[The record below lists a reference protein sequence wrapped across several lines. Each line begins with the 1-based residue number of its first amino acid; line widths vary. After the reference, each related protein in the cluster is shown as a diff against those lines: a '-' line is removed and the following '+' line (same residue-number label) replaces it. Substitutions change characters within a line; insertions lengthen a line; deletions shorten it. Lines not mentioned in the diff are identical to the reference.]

1 MATLLAL
8 VQRHCRRSN
17 IPVPT
22 TVAGSTD
29 DQILQVLALLEEE
42 GNDLASRGDWQAL
55 TREATHTTVA
65 TESQGE
71 IDTIASNGFNY
82 VKNNTIWDR
91 TETLPV
97 YVIDGVDWQA
107 EKGFA
112 NTSPHYQARIR
123 GNELLATPTPT
134 AGNTWA
140 FEYIS
145 KNWIL
150 GADTTTYSQYF
161 NLDTDTLLLPEEI
174 LLKGLRWRWKK
185 EKGFEYAEDFSSYEY
200 IVKDTLGR
208 QGLHRNLHMDDGRS
222 ERNPHVI
229 VNDTFPL

>member
-1 MATLLAL
+1 MTMLAL
-8 VQRHCRRSN
+8 VRRHCRRSN
-17 IPVPT
+17 IPVPS
-22 TVAGSTD
+22 TVYGSTD
-29 DQILQVLALLEEE
+29 DQILQIMALLEEE

-55 TREATHTTVA
+55 TQEATHTTVA
-65 TESQGE
+65 TESQGA
-71 IDTIASNGFNY
+71 ITSIASNGFNY
-82 VKNNTIWDR
+82 IKNRTFWDR

-97 YVIDGVDWQA
+97 SVIDAVDWQA

-123 GNELLATPTPT
+123 GGNLLSTPTPT

-161 NLDTDTLLLPEEI
+161 NFDTDTLLLPEEI
-174 LLKGLRWRWKK
+174 LTKGLRWRWKK
-185 EKGFEYAEDFSSYEY
+185 EKGLEYAEDFDSYE
-200 IVKDTLGR
+200 IMVIDALGR
-208 QGLHRNLHMDDGRS
+208 QGMNKNLHLDDGRRDRS
-222 ERNPHVI
+222 PHVI

>member
-1 MATLLAL
+1 MLEI

-22 TVAGSTD
+22 AVLGSTD
-29 DQILQVLALLEEE
+29 DQVLQTLALLEEE
-42 GNDLASRGDWQAL
+42 GNDLASRGDWQIL
-55 TREATHTTVA
+55 INEATLTTLAV
-65 TESQGE
+65 ESQGKMSS
-71 IDTIASNGFNY
+71 IASNGFNY
-82 VKNNTIWDR
+82 VKNHTIWDR

-97 YVIDGVDWQA
+97 YVIDSVDWQA

-123 GNELLATPTPT
+123 GGLLISTPIPP

-150 GADTTTYSQYF
+150 GADNTTYSQYF

-185 EKGFEYAEDFSSYEY
+185 EKGFEYAEDFASYEFM
-200 IVKDTLGR
+200 VKDALSR
-208 QGLHRNLHMDDGRS
+208 QGIHKNLHMDDGRTNRS
-222 ERNPHVI
+222 PHVI

>member
-1 MATLLAL
+1 MTMLSV

-17 IPVPT
+17 IPAPT
-22 TVAGSTD
+22 TAMGSTD
-29 DQILQVLALLEEE
+29 DQVLQVVALLEEE

-65 TESQGE
+65 TESQGA
-71 IDTIASNGFNY
+71 INAIAANGY
-82 VKNNTIWDR
+82 DHIKNNTIWDR

-97 YVIDGVDWQA
+97 YVIDGVDWQT

-112 NTSPHYQARIR
+112 ITSPHYQARIR
-123 GNELLATPTPT
+123 GNELLAIPTPV

-145 KNWIL
+145 KNWIV
-150 GADTTTYSQYF
+150 GADTITYSQYF
-161 NLDTDTLLLPEEI
+161 NIDTDTFLLPEEI

-185 EKGFEYAEDFSSYEY
+185 EKGLEYAEDFTSYEFM
-200 IVKDTLGR
+200 VKDALSR
-208 QGLHRNLHMDDGRS
+208 QGMHKPLNMSDGRS
-222 ERNPHVI
+222 SRNPHVI

>member
-1 MATLLAL
+1 MSMLSL

-17 IPVPT
+17 IPVPS
-22 TVAGSTD
+22 TVYGSTD
-29 DQILQVLALLEEE
+29 DQILQIMALLEEE
-42 GNDLASRGDWQAL
+42 GNDLSSRGDWQVL
-55 TREATHTTVA
+55 TLEATHTTVA
-65 TESQGE
+65 TESQGT
-71 IDTIASNGFNY
+71 INSIASNGFNY
-82 VKNNTIWDR
+82 VKNSTMWDR

-112 NTSPHYQARIR
+112 ITSPHYQARIR
-123 GNELLATPTPT
+123 GGELLAIPTPV

-161 NLDTDTLLLPEEI
+161 NLDTDELLLPEEI

-185 EKGFEYAEDFSSYEY
+185 EKGFEYAEDFTSYEFM
-200 IVKDTLGR
+200 VKDALGR
-208 QGLHRNLHMDDGRS
+208 QGIHKNLHMSDGRTS
-222 ERNPHVI
+222 RSPHII

>member
-1 MATLLAL
+1 MSMLEV
-8 VQRHCRRSN
+8 VQRQCRRSN

-22 TVAGSTD
+22 TVVGSTD
-29 DQILQVLALLEEE
+29 DQVLQVMALLEEE
-42 GNDLASRGDWQAL
+42 GNDLSSRGDWQAL
-55 TREATHTTVA
+55 INEATHTTLA
-65 TESQGE
+65 TESQGTIE
-71 IDTIASNGFNY
+71 SIASNGFNY
-82 VKNNTIWDR
+82 VKNNTMWDR

-97 YVIDGVDWQA
+97 YVIDSVDWQA

-112 NTSPHYQARIR
+112 ITSPHYQARIR
-123 GNELLATPTPT
+123 GGELLSIPTPA

-150 GADTTTYSQYF
+150 GVDGTTYSQYF

-185 EKGFEYAEDFSSYEY
+185 EKGFEYAEDFDSYEI
-200 IVKDTLGR
+200 IVKDTLSR
-208 QGLHRNLHMDDGRS
+208 QGIHRNIHLDDGRTTRS
-222 ERNPHVI
+222 PHII